1 MPFYRPYFCHFVA
14 AKIEG
19 PWIVGCTDQKG
30 KSLSPAFGACGGL
43 AEERKDVDFVLT
55 GETSEWGVAEMDRDY
70 AQMGYNKAMLVMGH
84 IGSERHGMALIAH
97 RLQQAHPEISVCYLE
112 CGEVYSYTD

>member
-1 MPFYRPYFCHFVA
+1 MA
-14 AKIEG
+14 
-19 PWIVGCTDQKG
+19 
-30 KSLSPAFGACGGL
+30 
-43 AEERKDVDFVLT
+43 
-55 GETSEWGVAEMDRDY
+55 RDY

-84 IGSERHGMALIAH
+84 IGSERNGMALIAH